1 MGSIDDLVRDLRRFE
16 GRREVTKALRKRI
29 REPLPGVRKAIR
41 RRALESLPKG
51 GGLNV
56 WAAKTRV
63 SAKVSTSAR
72 GAGVKLK
79 GSRKSTKGKAD
90 LRRMDAGRV
99 RHPSWGRRRPGDWH
113 TQRVEPGYF
122 TKPAAEVD
130 QWRDAC
136 LKAVDEA
143 LEVIRRG
150 R

>member
-16 GRREVTKALRKRI
+16 QRKEVTRALRKRI
-29 REPLPGVRKAIR
+29 REPVPGVRKAIR
-41 RRALESLPKG
+41 RRALDTLPKG

-56 WAAKTRV
+56 WASKTRV
-63 SAKVSTSAR
+63 SAKVSLAGR
-72 GAGVKLK
+72 GAGVKLR
-79 GSRKSTKGKAD
+79 GTRKSGKGKAD
-90 LRRMDAGRV
+90 LRRLDAGKV
-99 RHPSWGRRRPGDWH
+99 RHPSWGRRGPGQWH
-113 TQRVEPGYF
+113 VQQVEPGFF
-122 TKPAAEVD
+122 TKPAVEVD

>member
-1 MGSIDDLVRDLRRFE
+1 MGSLDDLIRDLRRFE

-29 REPLPGVRKAIR
+29 REPIPQVRKAIR
-41 RRALESLPKG
+41 KRAMDTLPKG
-51 GGLNV
+51 GGLNK

-63 SAKVSTSAR
+63 TAKVSTSGR
-72 GAGVKLK
+72 GAGVKLR

-90 LRRMDAGRV
+90 LRRLDAGRV
-99 RHPSWGRRRPGDWH
+99 RHPSWGRRGKDDWH
-113 TQRVEPGYF
+113 TQQVTAGFF
-122 TKPAAEVD
+122 TAPATEVD

-136 LKAVDEA
+136 LAAVDEA